1 LDKIAFLEMF
11 PCCNNC
17 GELTQAFATSATV
30 NREKMAMEVAASFPA
45 EPAPAEL
52 FALEERIR
60 GEYGLAAV
68 HIAAD
73 WPKET
78 PRKSEGK
85 TGEVLYGKVV
95 KGQPTQIGQVTA
107 DMNRVIV
114 TGKVFASDS
123 RDIQRL
129 GAKVLSFDMTD
140 GTGSVRVSRFF
151 AKEDDCAVVNKIQ
164 PGMVVTV
171 SGGMKFNTF
180 DKEAQLEPRSIQ
192 LAEKPS
198 VRKDNAP
205 VKRVELHLHTRF
217 SAMDALTDP
226 ADAVRRASYWGMPAI
241 AITDHGV
248 AQAFP
253 DASKAIKNGNIK
265 VIYGVEG
272 YYVNDVDENAAVRGP
287 GDGDLRGGFVAFDIE
302 TTGLSDER
310 ERITEIGAVAVRD
323 GKMGETF
330 QTFVNPGMNIPPE
343 IQNLTGITDR
353 DVFDAPDEA
362 EAVTMFLKF
371 VNGRT
376 LCAHNADFDVS
387 FITAAAERSHLN
399 FRPTYVDTLALAQ
412 SLLPDLR
419 KYKLDVVSDR
429 LGLPSFNH
437 HRAVDDAAVVARM
450 MERFIKMLAEKGV
463 TRFAQVNAACS
474 QMRDR
479 AGKRPHVRHI
489 SILVKNR
496 RGLKNLYELIS
507 RSHLEHFH
515 KNPIIP
521 KSLLMQHREGLI
533 VGSACEA
540 GDLFQAIVRQRG
552 RAELARIVTFYD
564 YLEIMP
570 IANNAFM
577 LEDGTAANEEQL
589 RDYNRRVVAL
599 GEEYCK
605 PVCATCDV
613 HFMDPEDEIFRHILL
628 NAKGFADADKD
639 MPLYFRTTD
648 EMLEEFSY
656 LGPVKAYEVVVENTN
671 AIANMIE
678 GQVALLPE
686 LHLYPPVI
694 ENSAGQLKD
703 LVYGRLRELYGA
715 HPEKIIIDR
724 VEMEMNTILG
734 RHFDVIYMSAQKLVA
749 DSLAHGYLVGSRG
762 SVGSSLVAY
771 LSGIT
776 EVNSLPAHY
785 LCKKCYYTD
794 FESGKGFGCGADMP
808 EKNCP
813 HCGIPMSKEG
823 FDIPFATFL
832 GIKGD
837 KVPDIDLNFSG
848 EYQANAHE
856 YTKTLFGADHVFKA
870 GTVGTIADKTAYGYV
885 LKYLEEHGLTA
896 NSAEKNR
903 LAMGLVGVKRTTGQH
918 PGGLVIIPQDMDV
931 TDFCPVQHP
940 ADDPDSG
947 IVTTHLEYHFM
958 EDYLLKLDELGHDNP
973 TMIRMLEDL
982 TGTDATKIRM
992 DDPETMSIF
1001 KSPKALGL
1009 PDDDPVIGQT
1019 GSIGVPEFGTPFTR
1033 QMLVD
1038 TQPDKFDMLVRLS
1051 GFSHGT
1057 GVWVGNAQDLIRSG
1071 TAKVSETIGARDDIM
1086 IYLIGL
1092 GMDANA
1098 AFKTMETVRKK
1109 NKQLMPEQE
1118 QAMRDLKVPEW
1129 YIESCRKIEYL
1140 FPKAHAVAYVMMA
1153 FRIAWYKVHYP
1164 LAFYSAFF
1172 YRRSQ
1177 KDGFDA
1183 QMMTGGI
1190 KKVRIK
1196 LKEVDANPNATAK
1209 EQDLFTTLE
1218 AVYEYYLRGFDF
1230 APIDLYESDAF
1241 KFKPVGD
1248 KMLRVPFVAV
1258 AGLGETAA
1266 QDLARARDGH
1276 GRFVSI
1282 EELADA
1288 CPKVSQTHLD
1298 VLKELGAFG
1307 ELPETSQM
1315 TLF

>member
-1 LDKIAFLEMF
+1 LDKIPFTEMF
-11 PCCNNC
+11 PCCEGC
-17 GELTQAFATSATV
+17 GELAQVFATSATV
-30 NREKMAMEVAASFPA
+30 NREKLTMEVTAGFPA

-60 GEYGLAAV
+60 AEYGLASV
-68 HIAAD
+68 HIDAD
-73 WPKET
+73 WPKEALKRAEG
-78 PRKSEGK
+78 RK
-85 TGEVLYGKVV
+85 GEVLYGKAV
-95 KGQPTQIGQVTA
+95 KGQPTPIGQITA
-107 DMNRVIV
+107 DMNRVVV
-114 TGKVFASDS
+114 TGRVFASDS
-123 RDIQRL
+123 RVIQRL

-140 GTGSVRVSRFF
+140 GTGSVRVSRYF
-151 AKEDDCAVVNKIQ
+151 AKEDECAVVDKIQ
-164 PGMVVTV
+164 PGMFVTV
-171 SGGMKFNTF
+171 SGGMKFNAF
-180 DKEAQLEPRSIQ
+180 DKEPQLEPRSIQ
-192 LAEKPS
+192 LAEAPA
-198 VRKDNAP
+198 VRRDNAP

-226 ADAVRRASYWGMPAI
+226 AEAVRRAAYWGMNAV

-248 AQAFP
+248 VQAFP
-253 DASKAIKNGNIK
+253 DASKAVKNGNIK

-272 YYVNDVDENAAVRGP
+272 YYVNDVDDSAAVRGP
-287 GDGDLRGGFVAFDIE
+287 QDGDLSGELVAFDIE
-302 TTGLSDER
+302 TTGLSDETD
-310 ERITEIGAVAVRD
+310 RITEIGAISVRD
-323 GKMGETF
+323 GKMDETF
-330 QTFVNPGMNIPPE
+330 QTFVNPGRPIPPE
-343 IQNLTGITDR
+343 IQKLTGITDR
-353 DVFDAPDEA
+353 DVFDAPNEA
-362 EAVTMFLKF
+362 EAVAAFLKF

-376 LCAHNADFDVS
+376 LCAHNADFDVG
-387 FITAAAERSHLN
+387 FITAAAGRSYLD
-399 FRPTYVDTLALAQ
+399 FSPTYVDTLALAQ
-412 SLLPDLR
+412 SLLPDMR
-419 KYKLDVVSDR
+419 HYKLDMVSDR

-450 MERFIKMLAEKGV
+450 IGRFNEMLAEQKV
-463 TRFAQVNAACS
+463 TRLSQVNAACAK
-474 QMRDR
+474 MRER
-479 AGKRPHVRHI
+479 AGKHPRVRHI

-496 RGLKNLYELIS
+496 KGLKNLYELIS
-507 RSHLEHFH
+507 KSHLEHFR

-521 KSLLMQHREGLI
+521 KSLLMRHREGLL

-540 GDLFQAIVRQRG
+540 GELMQAIVRNRG
-552 RAELARIVTFYD
+552 RAELVRLASFYD

-570 IANNAFM
+570 LANNAFL

-599 GEEYCK
+599 GEELCK
-605 PVCATCDV
+605 PVCATGDV
-613 HFMDPEDEIFRHILL
+613 HFMDAEDEVFRHILL
-628 NAKGFADADKD
+628 TAKGFADADKD

-656 LGPVKAYEVVVENTN
+656 LGAEKAYEVVVKNTN
-671 AIANMIE
+671 AVADMVE

-703 LVYGRLRELYGA
+703 LVYGRLRELYGPN
-715 HPEKIIIDR
+715 PEKIITDR

-813 HCGIPMSKEG
+813 HCGLPMSKEG

-848 EYQANAHE
+848 EYQASAHE

-885 LKYLEEHGLTA
+885 LKYLEEHGQTA

-940 ADDPDSG
+940 ADDQDTG
-947 IVTTHLEYHFM
+947 IITTHLEYHFM

-982 TGTDATKIRM
+982 TGTDATQIRM

-1009 PDDDPVIGQT
+1009 PDDDPIIGQT

-1051 GFSHGT
+1051 GYSHGT

-1098 AFKTMETVRKK
+1098 AFKTMEAVRKK
-1109 NKQLMPEQE
+1109 NKQLTPEQE

-1190 KKVRIK
+1190 KKVRAK
-1196 LKEVDANPNATAK
+1196 LKEVGANPNATAK
-1209 EQDLFTTLE
+1209 EQDLYITLE

-1248 KMLRVPFVAV
+1248 KMLRVPFVAIS
-1258 AGLGETAA
+1258 GLGDAAA
-1266 QDLARARDGH
+1266 QDLAHARDEH

-1288 CPKVSQTHLD
+1288 CPKVSKAHLD
-1298 VLKELGAFG
+1298 VLKEMGALG